1 MNDNYELLAEKELM
15 WAEMLEQVLKDNG
28 VDSLS
33 VPVYGA
39 GMALRGGVME
49 RHKIYV
55 PKERLNELFSDDAAL
70 PVAPED
76 EEKPEEE

>member
-28 VDSLS
+28 VDCVS

-39 GMALRGGVME
+39 GMVLRGDFCRSARRSG
-49 RHKIYV
+49 R
-55 PKERLNELFSDDAAL
+55 PRR
-70 PVAPED
+70 
-76 EEKPEEE
+76 